1 MQTPYIVDAIRTPMA
16 RGRAGGALADLH
28 PVEILAHLLRTLVTR
43 NRFDPGEVDDI
54 IVGCVSQVG
63 EQSNTPGRMAALAAG
78 YPIHVPSTTV
88 ERKCGSSQQA
98 VHFAAQGI
106 AAGAYDIVI
115 AAGVESMSRI
125 PMGSARI
132 GQDAFGPTLQARYT
146 PGFVSQGVAAE
157 LIAQRW
163 GVSRDEM
170 DALSVESHRRAA
182 ATRAA
187 GDFAAE
193 IVPVPTGTGEF
204 REDETIRPGTT
215 HEALAQLKLAFRSD
229 EMCARFPEIQ
239 WGVTAGNASQITDG
253 AAALLLVSER
263 AAKRLGLRPRA
274 RFVGFDV
281 IADDPLMMLTAPIPA
296 T

>member
-1 MQTPYIVDAIRTPMA
+1 
-16 RGRAGGALADLH
+16 
-28 PVEILAHLLRTLVTR
+28 
-43 NRFDPGEVDDI
+43 
-54 IVGCVSQVG
+54 
-63 EQSNTPGRMAALAAG
+63 
-78 YPIHVPSTTV
+78 
-88 ERKCGSSQQA
+88 
-98 VHFAAQGI
+98 
-106 AAGAYDIVI
+106 
-115 AAGVESMSRI
+115 
-125 PMGSARI
+125 
-132 GQDAFGPTLQARYT
+132 
-146 PGFVSQGVAAE
+146 
-157 LIAQRW
+157 
-163 GVSRDEM
+163 M

-263 AAKRLGLRPRA
+263 AAKRLGLRPSER
-274 RFVGFDV
+274 R
-281 IADDPLMMLTAPIPA
+281 PA
-296 T
+296 GGL

>member
-1 MQTPYIVDAIRTPMA
+1 
-16 RGRAGGALADLH
+16 
-28 PVEILAHLLRTLVTR
+28 
-43 NRFDPGEVDDI
+43 
-54 IVGCVSQVG
+54 
-63 EQSNTPGRMAALAAG
+63 
-78 YPIHVPSTTV
+78 
-88 ERKCGSSQQA
+88 
-98 VHFAAQGI
+98 
-106 AAGAYDIVI
+106 
-115 AAGVESMSRI
+115 
-125 PMGSARI
+125 MGSARI
-132 GQDAFGPTLQARYT
+132 GQDAFGPTLQARYA

-229 EMCARFPEIQ
+229 EMCARFPAIQ
-239 WGVTAGNASQITDG
+239 WGVTAGNASPTTHG
-253 AAALLLVSER
+253 PAS
-263 AAKRLGLRPRA
+263 LRPRQEHSS
-274 RFVGFDV
+274 
-281 IADDPLMMLTAPIPA
+281 
-296 T
+296 